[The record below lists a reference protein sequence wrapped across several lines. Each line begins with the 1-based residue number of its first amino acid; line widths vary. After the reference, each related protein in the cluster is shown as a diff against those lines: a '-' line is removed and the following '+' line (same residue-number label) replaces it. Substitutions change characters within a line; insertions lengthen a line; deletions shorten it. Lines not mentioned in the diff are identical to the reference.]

1 MMIFASCGKDEDN
14 NNNTNNGG
22 NNGGDNPGGG
32 DTPAISGFD
41 ENGASIATFSVGEG
55 RQIRFSRGNLQYR
68 ASTNTWRFA
77 EHQYDYVGE
86 DNANISATYDGW
98 IDLFGWGTSG
108 WNNGNDCYQPWT
120 WGNGS
125 MTDFFIGGDYNND
138 LTGNFANA
146 DWGVY
151 NAISNGGNHAGMWR
165 TMTSAEWEYLIG
177 NEGTRVDKCGYG
189 FIDNMYNGVIILP
202 DSWQTPEGLAFVPI
216 NFSDASES
224 YVANSYTA
232 EEWGRMEEAG
242 AIFLPT
248 AGRRE
253 GNYYDYGSTVGG
265 YWSSSTGI
273 YSDYGFA
280 LYMRFDWLANPPH
293 IDGWGRDYGTAVRLV
308 RAE

>member
-1 MMIFASCGKDEDN
+1 MKTKTFFCALAATMMIFAACGKDDE
-14 NNNTNNGG
+14 NNGG
-22 NNGGDNPGGG
+22 NGGS
-32 DTPAISGFD
+32 DTPTLTGFD
-41 ENGASIATFSVGEG
+41 GNGASIATFSVGEG
-55 RQIRFSRGNLQYR
+55 RQIHFSRGNLQYR

-86 DNANISATYDGW
+86 GNANISSTYDGW

-120 WGNGS
+120 WGNGN
-125 MTDFFIGGDYNND
+125 MTDFFIGGDCNND
-138 LTGNFANA
+138 LTGSYANA

-151 NAISNGGNHAGMWR
+151 NAISNGGNRAGMWR
-165 TMTSAEWEYLIG
+165 TMTADEWEYLISR
-177 NEGTRVDKCGYG
+177 EGKCGYA
-189 FIDNMYNGVIILP
+189 FIDSLYKGVILLP
-202 DSWQTPEGLAFVPI
+202 DSWQAPEGLAFVPI
-216 NFSDASES
+216 NFSDES
-224 YVANSYTA
+224 APAEANNYTA
-232 EEWGRMEEAG
+232 EEWVRMEEAG

-253 GNYYDYGSTVGG
+253 GNYYDYDGVVGG

-308 RAE
+308 RTD